1 VLCCNGEPLV
11 SNSSTVTG
19 TVFVSETLARDLTP
33 DFLTAD
39 NAAVVGWQRLPSAVA
54 ELVAGAWG
62 LAHCTR
68 LSLRRRPC
76 LDRLLKPE
84 VMSCCRTLLL
94 WLPVRIGKRGGRVYL
109 CTVAAL
115 VCIAGS
121 PLCTLVCLRMY
132 ACVAVHVSARVSKS
146 KCTLN

>member
-1 VLCCNGEPLV
+1 MCACLHGRLSVWFRGGSAVVLVGVKVHPVSSLTVFLACPRQVLCCNGEPLV

-19 TVFVSETLARDLTP
+19 TVFVSEALARDLTP

-76 LDRLLKPE
+76 LARLLKPE
-84 VMSCCRTLLL
+84 VMSRCRTLLL
-94 WLPVRIGKRGGRVYL
+94 
-109 CTVAAL
+109 
-115 VCIAGS
+115 
-121 PLCTLVCLRMY
+121 
-132 ACVAVHVSARVSKS
+132 
-146 KCTLN
+146 